1 MDVDVVVI
9 GAGAAGMMCAG
20 RAAAR
25 GRRVLLVDHW
35 RRIGERIRISGG
47 GRCNVTNRTVG
58 AEHYLSRNPHFCRSA
73 LARFTPDDILG
84 MLDRHGVA
92 WEERDRGQVF
102 CTRSAQDVIAMLR
115 AECDRGGVQWAAPCT
130 VDRLDRLTESSARFR
145 VATSSGTFECE
156 SVVVATGGL
165 AAPALGATPFGY
177 EVARQFG
184 LPIVDP
190 RPALVPLTLS
200 ASDFAPLAALTGVA
214 FECAA
219 RVAEPA
225 DSPVFRARGLVTHR
239 GVSGP
244 AVLQV
249 SSYWQFE
256 ASKRGSAG
264 AITIDLAP
272 GIDVA
277 AVLAGARQGRRAL
290 PAVLGEFL
298 PRRLADAWCDARGWP
313 HVVAELSNRTLAEIA
328 ASLSAWT
335 VVPSGTLGFDKAE
348 VTLGGVDTD
357 SLSSRTMEARDVSGL
372 FFIGE
377 VVDVTGW
384 LGGYNFQWA
393 WASGWA
399 AGEHA

>member
-35 RRIGERIRISGG
+35 PKIGERIRISGG
-47 GRCNVTNRTVG
+47 GRCNVTNRAVG

-73 LARFTPDDILG
+73 LARFTPDDILA
-84 MLDRHGVA
+84 MLTRHGIS

-102 CTRSAQDVIAMLR
+102 CARSAQDVVAMLK
-115 AECDRGGVQWAAPCT
+115 AECDLAGVQWATPCT
-130 VDRLDRLTESSARFR
+130 VDRVERVADGPRRFR
-145 VATSSGTFECE
+145 MATSNGTVDCE

-165 AAPALGATPFGY
+165 AAPVLGATAFGY
-177 EVARQFG
+177 RLAEQFG
-184 LPIVDP
+184 LGVIDP

-200 ASDFAPLAALTGVA
+200 ADDFAPLAPLTGVA
-214 FECAA
+214 FDCETQTAA
-219 RVAEPA
+219 PAE
-225 DSPVFRARGLVTHR
+225 SPLFRARGLVTHR

-244 AVLQV
+244 AILQV
-249 SSYWQFE
+249 SSYWQLY
-256 ASKRGSAG
+256 ASRRGTAG

-272 GIDVA
+272 GVDVA
-277 AVLAGARQGRRAL
+277 GRLAAARQARRTL

-298 PRRLADAWCDARGWP
+298 PRRLADAWCEAHGWP
-313 HVVAELSNRTLAEIA
+313 VAVAELSNRTVTDIA

-348 VTLGGVDTD
+348 VTLGGVDTAG
-357 SLSSRTMEARDVSGL
+357 LSSRSMEARDVPGL
-372 FFIGE
+372 YFIGE